1 MGLFSNLGKK
11 KALLLGVSLLLGAA
25 LIGGCGGGGKTAG
38 GGDKGNILYIGMSNA
53 PDSFNPLFAPG
64 TAGNWTMRYIY
75 ATLLV
80 QSEAN
85 KFEASLADSIDTTD
99 NQNYTIKLNPK
110 AVWSDGKPITA
121 DDVIY
126 TLNTIANP
134 KVETTKGARIYFL
147 DGLSGVGKLPEGV
160 ATIPNLKK
168 VDDHTV
174 TFKTKTPMDP
184 TLVKAFLGYEV
195 FIIPKH
201 VFESVAPEKIAT
213 SEFVTKPTVTSGP
226 YKFVQ
231 YKTNDYVELAANE
244 NYLKGKPKI
253 GKIFIRVMN
262 GTNLV
267 TELQSGGIQ
276 LAASGGIG
284 NVPIKDVE
292 LLQKNDKLNVYTT
305 PSFTVQYLL
314 ANNKIYNDKFRQAM
328 TYAINRDR
336 IVKDLFKGTAEV
348 VPNIYSSASP
358 YIDKNIQPLPYDPA
372 KAKQLLAESGFDTS
386 QELVLSV
393 PIGNVLREQSADLIQ
408 QDLQAIGLNVKIQKF
423 DFPTQLTKA
432 RTGDYQLALL
442 GYGYAIDPDE
452 SSYYV
457 PGGGSNFSQTDD
469 PVLTQ
474 MFANASTL
482 TSSDQRRV
490 AYNEI
495 QQYMQDKQY
504 VTALYAPFYIMAQSK
519 SLKGG
524 FGNFWEGGLYD
535 IQNWT
540 LDGK

>member
-1 MGLFSNLGKK
+1 MGLLQRLGKK
-11 KALLLGVSLLLGAA
+11 KALLLGVSLVLGAV
-25 LIGGCGGGGKTAG
+25 LIGGCGGGNKSG
-38 GGDKGNILYIGMSNA
+38 GSGKGNNLYIGLSNA
-53 PDSFNPLFAPG
+53 PDSFNPLFGPG
-64 TAGNWTMRYIY
+64 TAGVWTLRYMY
-75 ATLLV
+75 DTLLV
-80 QSEAN
+80 QPEAN
-85 KFEASLADSIDTTD
+85 VFKGGLADSIDTTD

-110 AVWSDGKPITA
+110 AVWSDGKPVTA
-121 DDVIY
+121 DDVIF

-147 DGLSGVGKLPEGV
+147 EGLSGVGKLPEGV
-160 ATIPNLKK
+160 TTIPELKK
-168 VDDHTV
+168 VDDKTV

-195 FIIPKH
+195 FIVPKH
-201 VFESVAPEKIAT
+201 VFETVAPEKISTAD
-213 SEFVTKPTVTSGP
+213 FVTKPTVTSGP

-244 NYLKGKPKI
+244 TYYKGAPKI
-253 GKIFIRVMN
+253 SKIFIRIMN

-284 NVPIKDVE
+284 NVPVKDVE
-292 LLQKNDKLNVYTT
+292 LLQKNDKLNIYTT

-336 IVKDLFKGTAEV
+336 IVDNLFKGTAEV

-358 YIDKNIQPLPYDPA
+358 YIDKSIKPLPYDPA
-372 KAKQLLAESGFDTS
+372 KAKQLLAESGVDLS
-386 QELVLSV
+386 QEIVLAV

-408 QDLQAIGLNVKIQKF
+408 QDLQAVGLNIKIQKF

-442 GYGYAIDPDE
+442 GYGYAVDPDE

-469 PVLTQ
+469 PTLTQ
-474 MFANASTL
+474 MFASASTL
-482 TSSDQRRV
+482 TNADQRRV

-495 QQYMQDKQY
+495 QQYMQEKQY

-535 IQNWT
+535 LNNWS